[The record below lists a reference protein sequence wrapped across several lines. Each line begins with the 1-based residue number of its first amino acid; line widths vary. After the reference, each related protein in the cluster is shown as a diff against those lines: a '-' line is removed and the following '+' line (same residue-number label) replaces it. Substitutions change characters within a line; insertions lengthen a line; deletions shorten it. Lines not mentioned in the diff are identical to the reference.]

1 MDRLQFDNKENL
13 KIMNVLIINHL
24 SFWLNEGI
32 GENTKFDEYIAK
44 FFNVYLDHGHRR
56 RERGWGALKKVKSCP

>member
-44 FFNVYLDHGHRR
+44 FFNVYLDHGRR
-56 RERGWGALKKVKSCP
+56 RRGEGLGCTKES